1 MINLSE
7 LLMIIIRK
15 QFKKYLRNYMGLYKY
30 KDQHNKYYQKK
41 IFLHIFKEIVNSL
54 CALKFSDFKYDSKFF
69 AI

>member
-1 MINLSE
+1 
-7 LLMIIIRK
+7 
-15 QFKKYLRNYMGLYKY
+15 MGLYKY

-41 IFLHIFKEIVNSL
+41 VFLHIFKEIINSL